1 MKHGKF
7 AAIATFA
14 GCAALGAGLS
24 LGAHA
29 DDATPKTEIRQI
41 QVFKDLEI
49 DCSADARF
57 TVAPTPS
64 VTIAAPADL
73 LPLLV
78 TRIEGDKL
86 VIRLK
91 DGTTGF
97 HLFGAND
104 HVTIAIAGPSLRS
117 ILIAG
122 SADLNAPTLTGDTVA
137 LTVAG
142 SGSIHASGVSAGR
155 LQVSVPGSGDVKI
168 VNVDAKTV
176 SAEVDGSGTVE
187 LSGHADRLDSGIAGS
202 GEIRAGGLKVRTLV
216 SKVAGSGD
224 MRGYATQSAS
234 VVSTGSGHIVV
245 AGNPAQRQS
254 HVDGSGEVDF
264 KQTDE

>member
-1 MKHGKF
+1 MKHGKL

-14 GCAALGAGLS
+14 TCSILGTGLIQGAYAA
-24 LGAHA
+24 
-29 DDATPKTEIRQI
+29 DATPKTETRHV

-49 DCSADARF
+49 DCSADAQF
-57 TVAPTPS
+57 TVAPIPS
-64 VTIAAPADL
+64 VTITAPADL

-97 HLFGAND
+97 HLFGTND
-104 HVTIAIAGPSLRS
+104 HVTIAIKGPALRS

-122 SADLNAPTLTGDTVA
+122 SADVTAPTLTGDRVA
-137 LTVAG
+137 LTVQG
-142 SGSIHASGVSAGR
+142 SGSIHASGVSTGK
-155 LQVSVPGSGDVKI
+155 LEVSIPGSGDVKI
-168 VNVDAKTV
+168 ESVDAKTV
-176 SAEVDGSGTVE
+176 SAEVDGSGTIE

-202 GEIRAGGLKVRTLV
+202 GEIRAGDLKVRTLV

-224 MRGYATQSAS
+224 MRAYATQSAS

-254 HVDGSGEVDF
+254 HVDGSGDVDF
-264 KQTDE
+264 K